1 MEKCPKRRKLEKEKQ
16 WSPSSHLP
24 AGQVELFD
32 MSDVVLRL
40 CDAHKTD
47 SANTWP
53 WMYWRYDIKQQN
65 SYEYIG
71 GEPALY
77 QLPTCERIFKL
88 ELIVSNKTYPGGL
101 FKLEFS
107 FSIEMMQASLS

>member
-1 MEKCPKRRKLEKEKQ
+1 M
-16 WSPSSHLP
+16 H
-24 AGQVELFD
+24 
-32 MSDVVLRL
+32 
-40 CDAHKTD
+40 
-47 SANTWP
+47 
-53 WMYWRYDIKQQN
+53 IKQIQQTPGLGCIRGMTSN
-65 SYEYIG
+65 NRIHMSIG
-71 GEPALY
+71 AEPALY